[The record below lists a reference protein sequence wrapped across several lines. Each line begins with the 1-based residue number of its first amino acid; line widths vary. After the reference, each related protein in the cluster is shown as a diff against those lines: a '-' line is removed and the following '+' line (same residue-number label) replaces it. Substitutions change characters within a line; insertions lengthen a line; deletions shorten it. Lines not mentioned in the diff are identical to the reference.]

1 MAMLTGLLNQVLLWL
16 TTVVSWFLA
25 DGNELFVIPFAI
37 AIASV
42 IIGLVFRAFRR
53 RA

>member
-1 MAMLTGLLNQVLLWL
+1 MALLTGLLTQVLTWL
-16 TTVVSWFLA
+16 TTVVSWFLE

-37 AIASV
+37 AIATV
-42 IIGLVFRAFRR
+42 IIGLVFRAFRK

>member
-1 MAMLTGLLNQVLLWL
+1 MAVITSLLNQVLTWL
-16 TTVVSWFLA
+16 EVVAAWFLEP
-25 DGNELFVIPFAI
+25 GHELFVIPFAM

-42 IIGLVFRAFRR
+42 VIAMLFRAFRK

>member
-1 MAMLTGLLNQVLLWL
+1 MTLLTNLLSQVLLWL
-16 TTVVSWFLA
+16 TQVVTWFLD

-42 IIGLVFRAFRR
+42 IISLVFRAFRR
-53 RA
+53 SA

>member
-1 MAMLTGLLNQVLLWL
+1 VLDWL
-16 TTVVSWFLA
+16 TIVVTWFLKP
-25 DGNELFVIPFAI
+25 GNELFVIPFAI

-42 IIGLVFRAFRR
+42 IIGLVFRAFRK

>member
-1 MAMLTGLLNQVLLWL
+1 MTLLTNLLTQVLAWL
-16 TTVVSWFLA
+16 TQVVTWFLQP
-25 DGNELFVIPFAI
+25 GNELFVIPFAM

-42 IIGLVFRAFRR
+42 IISLVFRAFRK